1 MPWAYG
7 DDVGVGDQGQGGDR
21 MPPGEAAPSEWILCP
36 TCGTRVKRKNLKRHA
51 KKKYEKKRAG
61 MVEPEKGGGPRPGR
75 KPGPRNP
82 TLSDLSDGEL
92 SSRVAA
98 INRELKTL
106 VPGFHAQKMSE
117 LSREKRGLVGELKAR
132 KASGL
137 SRQWGRWYG
146 GPGKVRHYRG
156 H

>member
-1 MPWAYG
+1 M
-7 DDVGVGDQGQGGDR
+7 GGR
-21 MPPGEAAPSEWILCP
+21 EGAGGPKPPGEAASEEWTSCP
-36 TCGTRVKRKNLKRHA
+36 TCGTRVKRKNLKRHV
-51 KKKYEKKRAG
+51 KKKHEKKRAK
-61 MVEPEKGGGPRPGR
+61 VEQGEKKGGGPRPGR

-82 TLSDLSDGEL
+82 ALSGFSDDEL

-106 VPGFHAQKMSE
+106 VPGFHAQRMAA
-117 LSREKRGLVGELKAR
+117 LLGEKRGLVGELRAR

-156 H
+156 RSG

>member
-1 MPWAYG
+1 VI
-7 DDVGVGDQGQGGDR
+7 DVGDREGGGGLK
-21 MPPGEAAPSEWILCP
+21 PPGEAAPEEWTPCP
-36 TCGTRVKRKNLKRHA
+36 TCGTHTKRKNLKHHL
-51 KKKYEKKRAG
+51 KKHEKKRAKMKEG
-61 MVEPEKGGGPRPGR
+61 EKKAGGPRPGR

-82 TLSDLSDGEL
+82 ALSDFSDEDL

-106 VPGFHAQKMSE
+106 VPGFHSQRMAA
-117 LSREKRGLVGELKAR
+117 LSGEKRGLVGELRAR

-156 H
+156 RSG